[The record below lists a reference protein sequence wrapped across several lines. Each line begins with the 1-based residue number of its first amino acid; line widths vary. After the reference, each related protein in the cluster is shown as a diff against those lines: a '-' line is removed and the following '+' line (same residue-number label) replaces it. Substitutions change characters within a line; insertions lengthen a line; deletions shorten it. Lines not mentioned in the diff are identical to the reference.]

1 MRLFEVGKCY
11 RVRKSFT
18 ALRSEFRAGEL
29 LTYQAS
35 AHSRYDGITA
45 YFFVTEEQGSRSW
58 DVYDGDT
65 PNADEF
71 FEEIR

>member
-1 MRLFEVGKCY
+1 MQLFEVGKLY

-35 AHSRYDGITA
+35 AYSRYDGITG
-45 YFFVTEEQGSRSW
+45 YFFLADSQTARSW

-65 PNADEF
+65 PNADEL
-71 FEEIR
+71 FEDVC

>member
-1 MRLFEVGKCY
+1 MQRFEVGKRY

-35 AHSRYDGITA
+35 AYSRYDGITG
-45 YFFVTEEQGSRSW
+45 YFFATEDDGSRSW
-58 DVYDGDT
+58 DVYDGD
-65 PNADEF
+65 PFNADEF
-71 FEEIR
+71 FEEVR